1 MKLFQPETRERRTLG
16 AVFLITFAIAV
27 LLTAFFQT
35 QVLRGEQFMLRSEEN
50 RLRPI
55 VIPAPRGNIVD
66 RYGEIVATSI
76 PGYSVTLL
84 PGSEEVIRAT
94 LQDLAPFLGLAN
106 QRIEQLM
113 QQRRQRQHDLLTI
126 TENATFSQVAALEE
140 RRAAFPNLIVLER
153 PKRFYP
159 AGEAIGHIIGYVGEI
174 NRQEL
179 ELPHFR
185 DAGYRQ
191 GRVIGKAGIERQYE
205 MSLGGRDGARF
216 VEVDAVGRI
225 VDPRSNVGALP
236 PRPGQTLQ
244 LTLDLALQSYIAEL
258 FPDTMKGAVVA
269 MVPST
274 GEVLAMV
281 SNPGFDPNDFV
292 GGIPAGL
299 WRALNTDPRRPLLDR
314 SITALYPP
322 ASTWKLATAA
332 AGLEK
337 GVVAAETRMPV
348 ACAGGWFFAGRY
360 SRCWNP
366 RGHGSLNLIGAIAH
380 SCNVYFYQ
388 LGVRLG
394 LAELTEAG
402 TRMGFNSRSGID
414 LPGEVES
421 IFPTGTAWY
430 RQRFG
435 WNPTP
440 SEVMSLS
447 IGQGPNSSTVLRLA
461 HFYSAIA
468 GNGTAPQPHLV
479 LQPGAGEG
487 PGAIRMNLDDRA
499 IRALAAGLR
508 QTMLPGG
515 TGFMASLERWTTY
528 GKTGTAQ
535 NPHGENH
542 GWFAGYAGPEGQP
555 PEIAVVVLVEHGASG
570 SATAPIATKAMNFYL
585 DRKYGFPFDP
595 APTEFERVTGVRAR
609 LGL

>member
-35 QVLRGEQFMLRSEEN
+35 QLVRGEQFMLRSEEN

-55 VIPAPRGNIVD
+55 VIPAPRGTIVD
-66 RYGEIVATSI
+66 RNGEIVATSVT
-76 PGYSVTLL
+76 GYSVTLL
-84 PGSEEVIRAT
+84 PGSEEVITST
-94 LQDLAPFLGLAN
+94 LRDLAPFLGLSN
-106 QRIEQLM
+106 QRIQQLL
-113 QQRRQRQHDLLTI
+113 QQRRQRPHDLLTI
-126 TENATFSQVAALEE
+126 SEDATFSQVAALEE
-140 RRAAFPNLIVLER
+140 RRASFPNLIVLER
-153 PKRFYP
+153 PKRHYP

-174 NRQEL
+174 SRQEL
-179 ELPHFR
+179 ELPTFQ

-205 MSLGGRDGARF
+205 LMLGGRDGARF

-225 VDPRSNVGALP
+225 VNPRSTVGALA

-244 LTLDLALQSYIAEL
+244 LTLDLPLQQYVAEM
-258 FPDTMKGAVVA
+258 FPDTLKGAIVA
-269 MVPST
+269 MVPSS
-274 GEVLAMV
+274 GEVLAMY

-314 SITALYPP
+314 SISAIYPP

-337 GVVAAETRMPV
+337 GLVQAETRMPV
-348 ACAGGWFFAGRY
+348 GCAGGWFFAGRY
-360 SRCWNP
+360 SRCWRP
-366 RGHGSLNLIGAIAH
+366 QGHGSLNLIGAIQH

-394 LAELTEAG
+394 LAALTEAG

-414 LPGEVES
+414 LPGEMEP
-421 IFPTGTAWY
+421 IFPTGTDWY

-447 IGQGPNSSTVLRLA
+447 IGQGPNSATVLRLA

-468 GNGTAPQPHLV
+468 GTGTAPAPHLV
-479 LQPGAGEG
+479 LREGAGEG
-487 PGAIRMNLDDRA
+487 PGAIRMDLNERA
-499 IRALAAGLR
+499 LRALADGL
-508 QTMLPGG
+508 QAVMMPGG
-515 TGFMASLERWTTY
+515 TGYMSSLERWTTY

-535 NPHGENH
+535 NPHGESH
-542 GWFAGYAGPEGQP
+542 GWFAGYAGPEGQA
-555 PEIAVVVLVEHGASG
+555 PEIAVVVLVEHAGSG
-570 SATAPIATKAMNFYL
+570 SSTAPLATKAMNFFL
-585 DRKYGFPFDP
+585 DRKYGHPFDP
-595 APTEFERVTGVRAR
+595 APTLAERLMAGRAQW
-609 LGL
+609 GG